1 MVQLPSY
8 FIPAPVAKGRTQK
21 DRGLMMP
28 RSSRQ
33 YHMHTGEKII
43 DLPITITHPKS
54 MQQPW
59 TAAFVSFNPRG
70 DPLPFAVRIHTL
82 DR

>member
-1 MVQLPSY
+1 
-8 FIPAPVAKGRTQK
+8 
-21 DRGLMMP
+21 
-28 RSSRQ
+28 
-33 YHMHTGEKII
+33 MHTGEKII